1 MANDP
6 VTLIVALNKQNEA
19 RGTLYMDDGATFN
32 YKTKS
37 EFSLVEFDFS
47 KNKLTGHLKSK
58 PGFPCKSWLE
68 RVVIYGV
75 EKAPKEAKIVSP
87 MSGEE
92 TLKVSYE
99 NKVLTVRRPGVNIC
113 ATGSL
118 PLSCDIFSFHHQD
131 NINCRINPTHFSFF
145 LFFSIHELLRYFG
158 TIETMRP

>member
-19 RGTLYMDDGATFN
+19 RGTLYMDDCATFN

-75 EKAPKEAKIVSP
+75 PEAPKEAKIVSP

-113 ATGSL
+113 A
-118 PLSCDIFSFHHQD
+118 DW
-131 NINCRINPTHFSFF
+131 
-145 LFFSIHELLRYFG
+145 ELTL
-158 TIETMRP
+158 IM